1 MSFRNKNII
10 VAFMLT
16 LISVVGIIF
25 TNICAKDNAR
35 NNQNLKIVTS
45 FYPMYIATLNLISDI
60 DNIELEN
67 LTQPQ
72 TGCLH
77 DYQLTPNDMIK
88 LEKADIVIINGGGI
102 ESFVEDITNNYPNI
116 SIINASIGIELL
128 NSTEHIHNHEHE
140 EHIHE
145 LYNAHTWVSIT
156 DYMKEI
162 ENIKNQ
168 LIQLDSQN
176 KNRYEKN
183 AQIYLNKLHTLKDAM
198 HNELK
203 NIKSR
208 DIIIFHDS
216 FEYIAKEF
224 DLNVKHMVV
233 MENDTTLSAGEIA
246 EIIDEIKQNDI
257 KVLFTEEQYSTSIAE
272 SVAKETNAK
281 VYILDSCVSGDI
293 NKDAYIE
300 AMYNNLKV
308 MKEALN

>member
-10 VAFMLT
+10 VTFMLT
-16 LISVVGIIF
+16 LISVVGVIF
-25 TNICAKDNAR
+25 TNICAKDNVR

-45 FYPMYIATLNLISDI
+45 FYPMYIATLNLILDI

-88 LEKADIVIINGGGI
+88 LEKANIVIINGGGI
-102 ESFVEDITNNYPNI
+102 ESFVEDITNNYPDV
-116 SIINASIGIELL
+116 SIINASNGIELL
-128 NSTEHIHNHEHE
+128 NSAEHNHEHE
-140 EHIHE
+140 EYIHE
-145 LYNAHTWVSIT
+145 FYNAHTWVSIT

-168 LIQLDSQN
+168 LIKLDSIN
-176 KNRYEKN
+176 KNIYERN
-183 AQIYLNKLHTLKDAM
+183 AQIYLNKLHTLKDTM

-203 NIKSR
+203 NIKNR

-224 DLNVKHMVV
+224 DLNVKHIVV

-246 EIIDEIKQNDI
+246 EIIDEIKQNNI
-257 KVLFTEEQYSTSIAE
+257 KVLFTEEQYSTGIAE

-281 VYILDSCVSGDI
+281 VYVLDSCVSGDI

>member
-116 SIINASIGIELL
+116 SIINASSGIELL

>member
-1 MSFRNKNII
+1 MSFKNKNII
-10 VAFMLT
+10 VFFMLIF
-16 LISVVGIIF
+16 ISFMGFIF
-25 TNICAKDNAR
+25 TNICTKNNIKNDNK
-35 NNQNLKIVTS
+35 LKIVTS
-45 FYPMYIATLNLISDI
+45 FYPMYIATLNLVSDI

-102 ESFVEDITNNYPNI
+102 ESFVEDITTNYPNL
-116 SIINASIGIELL
+116 SIINAGDKIKLL
-128 NSTEHIHNHEHE
+128 DSKEHNHEHE
-140 EHIHE
+140 HENHIHE
-145 LYNAHTWVSIT
+145 FYNAHTWVSIT
-156 DYMKEI
+156 DYMQEV
-162 ENIKNQ
+162 ENIKKQ
-168 LIQLDSQN
+168 LIKLDTKN
-176 KNRYEKN
+176 KISYERN
-183 AQIYLNKLHTLKDAM
+183 AKIYLDKLQTLKNNM

-203 NIKSR
+203 NIKNR

-224 DLNVKHMVV
+224 DLNIKHIVIMD
-233 MENDTTLSAGEIA
+233 EDTSLSAGEIA

-257 KVLFTEEQYSTSIAE
+257 KVLFTEQQYSTGIAE
-272 SVAKETNAK
+272 SIAKETNAK
-281 VYILDSCVSGDI
+281 VYTLDSCVSG
-293 NKDAYIE
+293 NLSKDAYIE